1 MSVNNMMEEIVRH
14 CLNDLIQRTPDLGQ
28 LSDTQ
33 YADIL
38 ALALNRL
45 PPRYVST
52 ARGEMFA
59 KTQLRNQVE
68 SDVYREL
75 TYSVDKVLNTVRK
88 TDFKDD
94 SEHE

>member
-1 MSVNNMMEEIVRH
+1 MTIHNMMEEITRH
-14 CLNDLIQRTPDLGQ
+14 CLNDLVQHTPGLGE
-28 LSDTQ
+28 LTDPQ
-33 YADIL
+33 YTDIL

-45 PPRYVST
+45 PPKYVST
-52 ARGEMFA
+52 AKGEMFA

-75 TYSVDKVLNTVRK
+75 TYAVDKVLNTVRK
-88 TDFKDD
+88 TDFEDD